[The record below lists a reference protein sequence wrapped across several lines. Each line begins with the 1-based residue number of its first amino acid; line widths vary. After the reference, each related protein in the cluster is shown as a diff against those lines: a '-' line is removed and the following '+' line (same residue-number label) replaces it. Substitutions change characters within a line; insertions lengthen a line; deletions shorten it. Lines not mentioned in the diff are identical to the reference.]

1 MTTTSRQLYPVSSLY
16 ELFVKADK
24 FPHYRRLLRLSAE
37 NLGHPMSG
45 GCFGSWAQALE
56 HNALEL
62 GEREV
67 VDEVNY
73 VLDMLQLLSQED
85 QAEGRI

>member
-1 MTTTSRQLYPVSSLY
+1 MATTSRQLYPVRSLY
-16 ELFVKADK
+16 ELFAKANK
-24 FPHYRRLLRLSAE
+24 FPHYQNLLRMGAE
-37 NLGHPMSG
+37 TLGHTG
-45 GCFGSWAQALE
+45 EGNFDSWAQTLE
-56 HNALEL
+56 RNALEL

-85 QAEGRI
+85 QAAGRI

>member
-37 NLGHPMSG
+37 NLGHSMSA
-45 GCFGSWAQALE
+45 GCFDSWAQTLE
-56 HNALEL
+56 NNALDL

>member
-1 MTTTSRQLYPVSSLY
+1 MATTSRQLYPVSSLY

-37 NLGHPMSG
+37 NLGHPASSG
-45 GCFGSWAQALE
+45 DYNSWAQTLE
-56 HNALEL
+56 RNALEL
-62 GEREV
+62 GEREAV
-67 VDEVNY
+67 AEVNF

>member
-1 MTTTSRQLYPVSSLY
+1 MATTSRQLYPVRSLY
-16 ELFVKADK
+16 ELFAKADK
-24 FPHYRRLLRLSAE
+24 FPHYQNLLRMGAE
-37 NLGHPMSG
+37 TLGHTG
-45 GCFGSWAQALE
+45 EGNFDSWAQTLE
-56 HNALEL
+56 RNALEL

-85 QAEGRI
+85 QAAGRI

>member
-1 MTTTSRQLYPVSSLY
+1 MATTSLRLYPVRSLY
-16 ELFVKADK
+16 ELFAKANK
-24 FPHYRRLLRLSAE
+24 FPHYQHLLRLSAE
-37 NLGHPMSG
+37 TLGHMGEGS
-45 GCFGSWAQALE
+45 FVSWAQTLE
-56 HNALEL
+56 RNALEL

>member
-1 MTTTSRQLYPVSSLY
+1 MATTSRQLYPVRSLY
-16 ELFVKADK
+16 ELFAKANK
-24 FPHYRRLLRLSAE
+24 FPHYQNLLRLGAE
-37 NLGHPMSG
+37 TLGHTG
-45 GCFGSWAQALE
+45 EGNFDSWAQTLE
-56 HNALEL
+56 RNALEL

-85 QAEGRI
+85 QAAGRI

>member
-1 MTTTSRQLYPVSSLY
+1 MATTSRQLYPVSSLY

-24 FPHYRRLLRLSAE
+24 FPHYQNLLRLSAE
-37 NLGHPMSG
+37 TLGHMGEGS
-45 GCFGSWAQALE
+45 FDSWAQTLE
-56 HNALEL
+56 RSALEL

-73 VLDMLQLLSQED
+73 VLDMLQLRSQEEVV
-85 QAEGRI
+85 EGRI

>member
-1 MTTTSRQLYPVSSLY
+1 MATTSRQLYPVSSLY

-24 FPHYRRLLRLSAE
+24 FPHYRHLLRLSAE
-37 NLGHPMSG
+37 TLGHMGEGS
-45 GCFGSWAQALE
+45 FDSWAQTLE
-56 HNALEL
+56 RNALEL

-73 VLDMLQLLSQED
+73 VRDMLQLLSQED
-85 QAEGRI
+85 QAAGRT